1 MAVRSTPS
9 LPKLDKL
16 TQHHSQ
22 GSHLILHLRQAASGP
37 EMMDDVPTKTPL
49 AFRGAKGDIPL
60 TFTSQRPGFRKG
72 SLGMSFD
79 SDDEYDDEES
89 SQYITRPK
97 RHWSPR
103 PRGMR

>member
-1 MAVRSTPS
+1 
-9 LPKLDKL
+9 
-16 TQHHSQ
+16 
-22 GSHLILHLRQAASGP
+22 
-37 EMMDDVPTKTPL
+37 MDEVETKTPL
-49 AFRGAKGDIPL
+49 AFHSGRGNIPL
-60 TFTSQRPGFRKG
+60 TLTSQRPNFRKN

-89 SQYITRPK
+89 DYHTPRQK